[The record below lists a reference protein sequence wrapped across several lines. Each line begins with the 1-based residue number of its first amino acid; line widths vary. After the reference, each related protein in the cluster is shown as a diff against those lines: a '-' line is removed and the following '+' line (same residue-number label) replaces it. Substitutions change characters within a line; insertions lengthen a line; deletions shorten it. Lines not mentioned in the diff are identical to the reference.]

1 MMTKVRLVAWQHF
14 RQEVLKR
21 SFIMVM
27 LSLPLFLSLSV
38 GMGIWG
44 ERLSRGDTTL
54 GYVDLAALLQDTA
67 ADTGGH
73 QVRLVP
79 FATADEA
86 QSALTAGR
94 IDAYFVLPAD
104 YAQSG
109 HAELVYEAEPHY
121 SATQAFRQVVRRNLL
136 AGQPSLVVD
145 RVLSEPKLT
154 VRALDQGREFP
165 SGGPSAS
172 QAVPV
177 AVGVIFAF
185 LIVMTA
191 GYLLS
196 ALAKERENRTM
207 EIIATSISPGQ
218 MMLGKVIA
226 GLAMGFVLLVVWLVF
241 FVGAALVARN
251 VLHLAWLQEIQ
262 ISWREVGMLVVV
274 ALPSLVFLGALLTLV
289 GTLVPGEQDADQIG
303 PFFFIL
309 VMMPLYLIVP
319 LMRQPDG
326 PLAVA
331 LTMLPSLSV
340 MTVAFRSMFTVVPWW
355 QVLLSA
361 GITLVCAGFVIRLAA
376 KGVRAAMLKYGQR
389 LRLSDILAA
398 S

>member
-1 MMTKVRLVAWQHF
+1 MTKVWLVALQHF

-27 LSLPLFLSLSV
+27 LSLPLFLSLSI

-44 ERLSRGDTTL
+44 QRLARGDTTL

-67 ADTGGH
+67 VDAGGH
-73 QVRLVP
+73 QVRLMP

-86 QSALTAGR
+86 QAALTAGR

-109 HAELVYEAEPHY
+109 HAQLVYEEEPHY
-121 SATQAFRQVVRRNLL
+121 SATQAFRQVVSRNLL
-136 AGQPSLVVD
+136 AGRPAMVVN
-145 RVLSEPKLT
+145 RVLSEPALT

-172 QAVPV
+172 QVVPV

-207 EIIATSISPGQ
+207 EIMATSMSPGQ

-226 GLAMGFVLLVVWLVF
+226 GLGMGLVLLVVWLVF

-251 VLHLAWLQEIQ
+251 IMHVAWLQDIQ
-262 ISWREVGMLVVV
+262 IGWREVGMLVVT
-274 ALPSLVFLGALLTLV
+274 ALPALVFMGALLTLV
-289 GTLVPGEQDADQIG
+289 GTLVPGEQDADQVG
-303 PFFFIL
+303 PFFFVL
-309 VMMPLYLIVP
+309 VMMPIYLIVP

-326 PLAVA
+326 PLAVV
-331 LTMLPSLSV
+331 LTMVPALSV
-340 MTVAFRSMFTVVPWW
+340 MTVGFRSMFTVVPWW

-361 GITLVCAGFVIRLAA
+361 GISLVCAGVVIRLAA
-376 KGVRAAMLKYGQR
+376 KGLRAAMLKYGQR
-389 LRLSDILAA
+389 LRLRDILAA